1 MTLGVA
7 RAAAPS
13 RARAAVARGRRAVVA
28 ARRRSAVARAIVA
41 RRAREVVEVD
51 AEVDGGRT
59 NAARTTVALALTLA
73 LTLATPHAARAR
85 EFFPQSPPDDPIE
98 PFSVFGTVEKAF
110 SVAVLD
116 ESGSKIVARKRGM
129 SVKSCVNVV
138 PASRQGPRGPP
149 EALRP
154 SACAEAEA
162 LGEIREQRD
171 MLKACAPACKASC
184 SRAIAEYDEGQ
195 RKTTGFGLDAK
206 AKERVLKA
214 CVVTCGKDCEKA
226 GKSYD
231 YIIPFRF

>member
-1 MTLGVA
+1 MIGVA
-7 RAAAPS
+7 R
-13 RARAAVARGRRAVVA
+13 VRRE
-28 ARRRSAVARAIVA
+28 RRVA
-41 RRAREVVEVD
+41 RRARETR
-51 AEVDGGRT
+51 AGGR
-59 NAARTTVALALTLA
+59 ARVG
-73 LTLATPHAARAR
+73 RA
-85 EFFPQSPPDDPIE
+85 
-98 PFSVFGTVEKAF
+98 
-110 SVAVLD
+110 
-116 ESGSKIVARKRGM
+116 
-129 SVKSCVNVV
+129 
-138 PASRQGPRGPP
+138 
-149 EALRP
+149 
-154 SACAEAEA
+154 ACAEAEA

>member
-1 MTLGVA
+1 MT
-7 RAAAPS
+7 
-13 RARAAVARGRRAVVA
+13 
-28 ARRRSAVARAIVA
+28 
-41 RRAREVVEVD
+41 
-51 AEVDGGRT
+51 
-59 NAARTTVALALTLA
+59 
-73 LTLATPHAARAR
+73 
-85 EFFPQSPPDDPIE
+85 
-98 PFSVFGTVEKAF
+98 
-110 SVAVLD
+110 
-116 ESGSKIVARKRGM
+116 
-129 SVKSCVNVV
+129 VKSCVNVV

>member
-1 MTLGVA
+1 MTRVVA

-13 RARAAVARGRRAVVA
+13 PSRVVARAAVV
-28 ARRRSAVARAIVA
+28 ARRRARVARASA
-41 RRAREVVEVD
+41 TRRAREGADVD
-51 AEVDGGRT
+51 A
-59 NAARTTVALALTLA
+59 ARATVARATAALALTLA
-73 LTLATPHAARAR
+73 LTLATPRATGAR
-85 EFFPQSPPDDPIE
+85 ELFAPAPPDDPIE

-116 ESGSKIVARKRGM
+116 EGGSKIVARRRGM
-129 SVKSCVNVV
+129 TVKSCVNVV

-149 EALRP
+149 EALRR

-171 MLKACAPACKASC
+171 MLKACAPACGASC
-184 SRAIAEYDEGQ
+184 SKAIAEYDEGQ